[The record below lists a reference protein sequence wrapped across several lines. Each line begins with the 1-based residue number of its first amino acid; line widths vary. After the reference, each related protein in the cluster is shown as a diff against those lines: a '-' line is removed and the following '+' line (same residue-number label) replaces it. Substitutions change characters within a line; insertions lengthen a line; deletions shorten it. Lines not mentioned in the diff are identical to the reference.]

1 MIKKTEV
8 LIKNLD
14 WRKNPTQFEY
24 KEEENSQPKFATA
37 KTVKEFGIY
46 NTSKYVGT
54 NINID
59 RSSNN
64 ITNLSH
70 DKNPIFQEEELFL
83 KVLVEGNSNLYEYVD
98 NNVTRYFYNK
108 ENSDIEQLIYKKYKF
123 SENNIGENNRF
134 RQQLWKDVKCSNS
147 KMDVIEKLNYT
158 KKDLLK
164 YFVDVNKCDQQEY
177 VNFEEK
183 QERDVFNFTIRPR
196 VNSSS
201 LAIVNSYFKKN
212 DFENKINFGL
222 GVEAEF
228 ILPFNKNKW
237 AIAIEPTYQSYNA
250 EARTNVSDVAG
261 GEVIATVDYSSIE
274 IPVGLRHYLFL
285 NDNSKMFI
293 NASYI
298 FDFSSN
304 SYIELNR
311 NDGSYINSLEIKTNN
326 NFAMGVGFKQNDRYS
341 LELRYHAGREV
352 LGNYLYWNSDF
363 KSISLI
369 FGYSLF

>member
-1 MIKKTEV
+1 MH
-8 LIKNLD
+8 
-14 WRKNPTQFEY
+14 Y
-24 KEEENSQPKFATA
+24 
-37 KTVKEFGIY
+37 G
-46 NTSKYVGT
+46 
-54 NINID
+54 
-59 RSSNN
+59 
-64 ITNLSH
+64 
-70 DKNPIFQEEELFL
+70 
-83 KVLVEGNSNLYEYVD
+83 LYEYVD
-98 NNVTRYFYNK
+98 NNVTRYFYNN

-134 RQQLWKDVKCSNS
+134 RQQLWKDLKCSNS
-147 KMDVIEKLNYT
+147 QKNVVQKLNYT
-158 KKDLLK
+158 KKDLIK
-164 YFVDVNKCDQQEY
+164 YFVEVNSCDQQEY

-183 QERDVFNFTIRPR
+183 QERDVFNLTIRPR

-201 LAIVNSYFKKN
+201 LTIENSFFKKN
-212 DFENKINFGL
+212 EFENKINFGL

-250 EARTNVSDVAG
+250 EARTEVSKVAG
-261 GEVIATVDYSSIE
+261 GELIASVDYSSIE
-274 IPVGLRHYLFL
+274 MPVGLRHYFFL

-304 SYIELNR
+304 SYIELVR

-352 LGNYLYWNSDF
+352 LANYLYWNSEF